1 MNETEAVMLS
11 EADGS
16 VTESTEEDGKEGTDE
31 GGSGNA
37 GSGADALSETAASLA
52 DSSGDAL
59 DALPSVEAR
68 EGRDAITEES
78 VNRTEMREGILRE
91 MREFSDLYPDVS
103 YREIPEAVLKSELP
117 LVAAYALY
125 EKRCAVE
132 MARAEAENRKNAARS
147 AGGIGFSGEISYTP
161 EEVRRMTAAEVRQ
174 NYDSILL
181 SMRRWRAA
189 ST

>member
-1 MNETEAVMLS
+1 MNETEAVTRS
-11 EADGS
+11 ETATDDS
-16 VTESTEEDGKEGTDE
+16 AAVRTEENGKEGQDE
-31 GGSGNA
+31 GESGNA
-37 GSGADALSETAASLA
+37 GCGADALSENTASLA

-59 DALPSVEAR
+59 DALPSVEACEER
-68 EGRDAITEES
+68 GAIRAES
-78 VNRTEMREGILRE
+78 INRTEMREGILRE
-91 MREFSDLYPDVS
+91 MREFSDLYPNVS

-147 AGGIGFSGEISYTP
+147 AGGIGFSGEICYTP
-161 EEVRRMTAAEVRQ
+161 AEVRRMTAAEVRE

-181 SMRRWRAA
+181 SMQRWRA
-189 ST
+189 